1 MDGGYVI
8 EAGDPRQV
16 CDQPEQARTREFVRK
31 ILRHWGAGQTFTL
44 RSR

>member
-8 EAGDPRQV
+8 EAGDPSQIF
-16 CDQPEQARTREFVRK
+16 DQPQQARTLEFVGT